1 MKKIVGIVLLM
12 VVAVGIFAAA
22 GPYIALYQIRSGVE
36 KSDSEK
42 IAAYVDFPALRTN
55 LKEQL
60 RAQMLKKESLKMKE
74 NPFDALAKG
83 LASKMAEGMVDS
95 FVTPAGLMKLLQGKK
110 RGQDRNADPS
120 SKSSEPKSNPFQDA
134 DCNYDSINKFSVRVK
149 DNKDREIRFILTR
162 AGLSW
167 KLSNIIL
174 PFNG

>member
-95 FVTPAGLMKLLQGKK
+95 FVTPEGLTKLLQGKK
-110 RGQDRNADPS
+110 QGQERKSDS
-120 SKSSEPKSNPFQDA
+120 SSESLEPKGNPFQDA

-149 DNKDREIRFILTR
+149 DDKNREIRFILTR
-162 AGLSW
+162 AGFSW

-174 PFNG
+174 PLKG

>member
-174 PFNG
+174 PLNG